1 MFTTAPS
8 TTERQPTTATTA
20 TASRRSCARSATT
33 WCWPPRRTAGGFEFN
48 AGGRLGPALSFS
60 LSGDF
65 FYAQIDASSLG
76 AQGLRSTRGVN
87 LKANL
92 DYRLTSSDAAQI
104 SFARSDKRLTP
115 QGYVDAMNLVNVG
128 CRHEF
133 RPDLSL
139 VFTVTDLFNAQRTVR
154 HVLSPGLT
162 EVYERRQYGRV
173 A

>member
-1 MFTTAPS
+1 
-8 TTERQPTTATTA
+8 
-20 TASRRSCARSATT
+20 
-33 WCWPPRRTAGGFEFN
+33 
-48 AGGRLGPALSFS
+48 
-60 LSGDF
+60 
-65 FYAQIDASSLG
+65 
-76 AQGLRSTRGVN
+76 
-87 LKANL
+87 
-92 DYRLTSSDAAQI
+92 
-104 SFARSDKRLTP
+104 
-115 QGYVDAMNLVNVG
+115 MNLVNVG